1 MEKQKLLKNL
11 KCRGSL
17 LALLLTLVA
26 SLFTYNSVWADTW
39 GFWDNNA
46 WALTVKYGTNT
57 KTINS
62 SGTTALGVVTS
73 FSVNDYWC
81 KTWQTENS
89 SNVCNAQLF
98 YKFDSGSFQNEA
110 CAKNEWGGWTGEY
123 PKKRDNTHYTN
134 PSTITTSNI
143 GNHTFEF
150 YIKANGN
157 NSSGS
162 GCGDARYI
170 NDGGN
175 NYKVTFTLPGFSPAT
190 ASQTDFSCTA
200 GSTQDKTI
208 SFTHYGSTL
217 VAGDCALS
225 GTDKSSF
232 AVKSISESG
241 VTVTFKPTTSG
252 TKKATLTITKDSK
265 TCTITLQGE
274 AAAAGSAPTVLIADA
289 PSVSGSVGTLFGYL
303 KLTGCQNVTDY
314 GFIWSTTESDINKA
328 TPTGTIAKST
338 DPTRELIPVTDAGTP
353 FKAEDVEFTPQTTI
367 YYKAYATNSVGTSYS
382 DEYRSFQTMGCI
394 KPVVTGITVPDL
406 ICSNAGTIG
415 ATATAID
422 GVTYA
427 WSVDG
432 TVFTEASGTTKTAT
446 ITVGA
451 AGNGSIT
458 VTPTRTSDACV
469 GDPYTLNNIEVVEM
483 PLEDPVITGDA
494 AVCPNEESVT
504 YTVAATGATT
514 YAWTVTGTGW
524 SITSGAATSTVTVK
538 PGTEAGTLSVTV
550 SNDCREKSENKAITL
565 KPMPQ
570 TPGTIS
576 GDATVCRKSDN
587 TYSIEAVASATS
599 YEWVVPTG
607 WTMIG
612 EGTSITATPGVDA
625 VDGDIKVLS
634 VNDCGKSEYSTLAVV
649 VKGYNITLADQGNVT
664 TPWDIFTLNATTDAA
679 AGLVSWTCVYSGTL
693 SDETLTVF
701 ETNGKTAKLKSGAE
715 PSNTEKYT
723 IKAKTTDGTCVIE
736 TSGYDVYVNAA
747 PAEICN

>member
-1 MEKQKLLKNL
+1 MENQKLLKNL
-11 KCRGSL
+11 KCRGNL

-26 SLFTYNSVWADTW
+26 SLFTYTSAWADNW
-39 GFWDNNA
+39 SFWDNDA
-46 WALTVKYGTNT
+46 WALTVKYGSST

-81 KTWQTENS
+81 KTWQKENI
-89 SNVCNAQLF
+89 SNVCEVYVY
-98 YKFDSGSFQNEA
+98 YKFDSGSFQSEK
-110 CAKNEWGGWTGEY
+110 CKVDQWGDWIPGDY
-123 PKKRDNTHYTN
+123 PKTRNNTHYTN
-134 PSTITTSNI
+134 PSSITTSSL
-143 GNHTFEF
+143 GDHTFEF
-150 YIKANGN
+150 YIQANGN

-162 GCGDARYI
+162 GCGDHRYI

-175 NYKVTFTLPGFSPAT
+175 NYKVTFTIPGFSPSS

-200 GSTQDKTI
+200 GSTQDKAI
-208 SFTHYGSTL
+208 SFTHYGTTL
-217 VAGDCALS
+217 TKGDCSLTT
-225 GTDKSSF
+225 GTDFEVS
-232 AVKSISESG
+232 SISESG

-252 TKKATLTITKDSK
+252 TKDDELTITKDGK
-265 TCTITLQGE
+265 TCTITLKGE
-274 AAAAGSAPTVLIADA
+274 ASAAGDAPTVLIADA

-303 KLTGCQNVTDY
+303 KFTGCQNVTDF
-314 GFIWSTTESDINKA
+314 GFVWSTDEAVIRDTPSDGTQA
-328 TPTGTIAKST
+328 TATSPEKPIASGSYGTDFQAVGI
-338 DPTRELIPVTDAGTP
+338 
-353 FKAEDVEFTPQTTI
+353 EFTPQTTI

-382 DEYRSFQTMGCI
+382 DEYRSFQTSGCI
-394 KPVVTGITVPDL
+394 KPVVTGITVPAQ
-406 ICSNAGTIG
+406 ICSNAGTIE

-432 TVFTEASGTTKTAT
+432 TVFTEAEGTTNTAT

-469 GDPYTLNNIEVVEM
+469 GDPYTLNNIEVVDM
-483 PLEDPVITGDA
+483 PLADPEITGDD
-494 AVCPNEESVT
+494 AVCPNAESVT
-504 YTVAATGATT
+504 YTVAADGATT
-514 YAWTVTGTGW
+514 YAWTVTGAGW

-570 TPGTIS
+570 KPGDIS
-576 GDATVCRKSDN
+576 GNTTVCIKSDN
-587 TYSIEAVASATS
+587 TYSIEAVAGATG
-599 YEWVVPTG
+599 YEWEAPTG
-607 WTMIG
+607 WTITG
-612 EGTSITATPGVDA
+612 EGTSITATSGA
-625 VDGDIKVLS
+625 EAEDGDIKVRS
-634 VNDCGKSEYSTLAVV
+634 VNDCGKSEYSTLAVE
-649 VKGYNITLADQGNVT
+649 VKGYNITLSDQGYIT
-664 TPWDIFTLNATTDAA
+664 TPWDIFTLNATTDADA
-679 AGLVSWTCVYSGTL
+679 SLVSWEWEYSGTL

-701 ETNGKTAKLKSGAE
+701 ETNGKTAKLKSGAPVSDE
-715 PSNTEKYT
+715 DKYT

-736 TSGYDVYVNAA
+736 TEGYDVYVNAA